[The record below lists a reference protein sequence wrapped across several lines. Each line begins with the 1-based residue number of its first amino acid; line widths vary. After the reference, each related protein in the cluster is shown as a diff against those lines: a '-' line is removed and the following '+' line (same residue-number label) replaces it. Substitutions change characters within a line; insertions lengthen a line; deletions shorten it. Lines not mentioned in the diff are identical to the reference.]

1 MKLLLENWRKY
12 LNEGKWGIYF
22 SDMPDQLITQHD
34 TEEEAEARAARLQ
47 QRNGPEGVDILPA
60 GVKYIVKQAGVKKDY
75 QIYCDMDG
83 VLVDFVGDASGDP
96 ATGVLGKLDEIIKEV
111 QKDEEKYKEIA
122 PKLHKAVHKAI
133 IELGDGDVEIEHIA
147 IGSPYKKIVN
157 LMYRLVSDDEEFWA
171 NLEWMPGGKEL
182 WEHIKPHN
190 PIILTSPMSGDG
202 SKSGK
207 IIWCERELGL
217 DKDRIILETEKY
229 KYATPNALLID
240 DFTKNTVPFE
250 ERGGKAILHTDAQ
263 KTIGELEVI

>member
-1 MKLLLENWRKY
+1 MKLLLESWREY

-22 SDMPDQLITQHD
+22 SDMPDQLVTQRN
-34 TEEEAEARAARLQ
+34 TEEEATEQAERLQ
-47 QRNGPEGVDILPA
+47 QRNGPEGMNNLPT
-60 GVKYIVKQAGVKKDY
+60 GVEYVVRQIGAKKDY

-83 VLVDFVGDASGDP
+83 VLVDFVGDASGEP

-111 QKDEEKYKEIA
+111 QEDEEKYKELA

-133 IELGDGDVEIEHIA
+133 KELDSGDIEVKHIA

-217 DKDRIILETEKY
+217 DKDRIILETKKY
-229 KYATPNALLID
+229 KYAKPNALLID
-240 DFTKNTVPFE
+240 DFTKNVDPFRE
-250 ERGGKAILHTDAQ
+250 HGGKAIHHTSTQ
-263 KTIGELEVI
+263 KTIEELEDT